1 MTFQIERNFLPFK
14 TKGLFLFMLTP
25 PMDEEP
31 EPSPATGFRVRVQCS
46 HTVSQ
51 LLHRFAGKDLLDT
64 RLYCY
69 TNGKIDWSKKAEDL
83 QPTAS
88 IQLFDRTLATQIE
101 TVLTGLHEDGQ
112 RALEDTERFIIF
124 RLRHISAWEVW
135 DAIPTWNCTVQI
147 WTVRCKI
154 LGNGCHHLLN
164 TCTWEIHPVYIE

>member
-1 MTFQIERNFLPFK
+1 MCHITIKWQVQWVTFQIERKFLPFK
-14 TKGLFLFMLTP
+14 TKGFFLFMLTP

-51 LLHRFAGKDLLDT
+51 LLHRFAGKDLLHT
-64 RLYCY
+64 RLYFY
-69 TNGKIDWSKKAEDL
+69 TNGNIDWSKKAEDL

-88 IQLFDRTLATQIE
+88 IQLFDRTLATRIE

-135 DAIPTWNCTVQI
+135 DAISNLEL
-147 WTVRCKI
+147 RCAI
-154 LGNGCHHLLN
+154 MDREMQNLRQRL
-164 TCTWEIHPVYIE
+164 PPPS